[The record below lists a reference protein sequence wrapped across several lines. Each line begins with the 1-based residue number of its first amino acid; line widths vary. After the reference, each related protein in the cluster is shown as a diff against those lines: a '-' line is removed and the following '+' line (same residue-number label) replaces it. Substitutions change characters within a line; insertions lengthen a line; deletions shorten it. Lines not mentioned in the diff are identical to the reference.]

1 MAYPKVIGIG
11 AMRLMAALC
20 LSSAVIAFD
29 GGMSS
34 TLAAAKK
41 KPAAAAE
48 TAAPAADAPAAAPA
62 ADAPAAA
69 EPAANAAAAPSKA
82 GPSWVKICE
91 KVPFPDPAAKDPKA
105 AKPIEKQVC
114 ATQHESFDKDS
125 GSLLVSVAVR
135 QIEGSD
141 KLSLLVGTPLGVV
154 LPPGLALQF
163 DDEKDEAKFVKL
175 RYDFCLPTGCNSETE
190 LAADVLERMKGAK
203 IMRVLAATLQGTTVP
218 FKMGMGDFGTA
229 MAGDPVDTAKYLNA
243 RKNLVLSLREKMI
256 AKQKATQAAAAEA
269 IKGIQEDQAA
279 AAGAAA
285 PAEAPKQ

>member
-1 MAYPKVIGIG
+1 MSYAKVIRVGG
-11 AMRLMAALC
+11 LRFAAALC
-20 LSSAVIAFD
+20 VSASIFAVNGALT
-29 GGMSS
+29 S
-34 TLAAAKK
+34 AY
-41 KPAAAAE
+41 AE
-48 TAAPAADAPAAAPA
+48 DAPAAPAADAAAAPAAAPA
-62 ADAPAAA
+62 
-69 EPAANAAAAPSKA
+69 KA

-105 AKPIEKQVC
+105 AKPIDKQVC
-114 ATQHESFDKDS
+114 ATQHESFDKES

-190 LAADVLERMKGAK
+190 LAADILERMKGAK

-218 FKMGMGDFGTA
+218 FKMSMEDFGAA
-229 MAGDPVDTAKYLNA
+229 MAGAPVDTAKYLNA

-279 AAGAAA
+279 AGGAAA
-285 PAEAPKQ
+285 PAEPPKQ